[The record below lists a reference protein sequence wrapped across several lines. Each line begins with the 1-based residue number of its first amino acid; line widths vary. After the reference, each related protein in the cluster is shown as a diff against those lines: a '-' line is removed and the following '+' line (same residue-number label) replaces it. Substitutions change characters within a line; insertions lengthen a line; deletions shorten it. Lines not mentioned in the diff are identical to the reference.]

1 MESVEGFDFNLYI
14 FRTLKH
20 QKELEQ
26 FRRKDPP
33 VLTMDEMEDS
43 AELADAIQKKILKD
57 KEIALVRT
65 FSFSS

>member
-1 MESVEGFDFNLYI
+1 LYI